1 MRWLYA
7 FVAAMFSQQVGVKNC
22 ESKMLG
28 RSFTT
33 KLRLHTPT
41 ISLFS
46 SWLEGHSQ
54 VPCHFNLH
62 KMCQLEPALKG
73 VAVTIPSHSYFRSTQ
88 APTPTTPLYQPHPPG
103 NPGTLCLC
111 DFFAF
116 SFNSKYIIG
125 QLCKVHRDEAN
136 RAKGFQ
142 KHWLALSCNQLD
154 FSHLDCQLFSSYKCT
169 TDTLLNTRHY
179 NVELFT
185 QAYSQQI

>member
-22 ESKMLG
+22 ESKMPGKSL
-28 RSFTT
+28 TK
-33 KLRLHTPT
+33 KLRMHTPT

-46 SWLEGHSQ
+46 TWLEGHSQ
-54 VPCHFNLH
+54 VPRHFNLH

-73 VAVTIPSHSYFRSTQ
+73 VAVTIPSHSCFRSTQ

-103 NPGTLCLC
+103 NPGTLCFC
-111 DFFAF
+111 DFVCLFI
-116 SFNSKYIIG
+116 SKHIIG

-142 KHWLALSCNQLD
+142 KHWLALICNQLD
-154 FSHLDCQLFSSYKCT
+154 FSHLDCQLFSSLKCT
-169 TDTLLNTRHY
+169 
-179 NVELFT
+179 FT
-185 QAYSQQI
+185 QRMQTNLPPKMHFLQTHFL